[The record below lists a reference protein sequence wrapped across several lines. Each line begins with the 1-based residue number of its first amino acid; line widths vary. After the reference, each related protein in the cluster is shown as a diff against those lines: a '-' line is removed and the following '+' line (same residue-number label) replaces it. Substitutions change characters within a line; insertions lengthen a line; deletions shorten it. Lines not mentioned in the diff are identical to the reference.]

1 MKKLS
6 LELPKYRL
14 MFHYQLV
21 KRRKPLVPEP
31 IVPSIKKVRR
41 KYRTGTLL
49 GKLARHISE
58 HKSIRKFFAG
68 NLAALVVTT
77 SFIPGTSAN
86 DFSQADSPVIQS
98 STSLNTEKSIQFPLE
113 EVRIN
118 QGYAFFHP
126 GLDLGSPIGSP
137 VRSIKPGRVI
147 EADYSKYGYGN
158 TILIDHG
165 GSLESRYAH
174 LSKIEV
180 NVGDNV
186 DMNKEIGQ
194 VGITGHSTGPH
205 LHIEILQN
213 GKSINP
219 FSLIPR

>member
-14 MFHYQLV
+14 MFHYQLI

-31 IVPSIKKVRR
+31 IVPSIKKVHR

-77 SFIPGTSAN
+77 SFIPSTKAN

-98 STSLNTEKSIQFPLE
+98 STSLNTEKSIQLPLE
-113 EVRIN
+113 VARIN
-118 QGYAFFHP
+118 QTFSFFHP
-126 GLDLGSPIGSP
+126 GLDLGSAVGTP
-137 VRSIKPGRVI
+137 VKSIKPGRVI
-147 EADYSKYGYGN
+147 EADYSRYGYGN

-165 GSLESRYAH
+165 ASLESRYAH

-180 NVGDNV
+180 NVGDEV
-186 DMNKEIGQ
+186 DMNQEIGQ
-194 VGITGHSTGPH
+194 IGITGRTTGPH
-205 LHIEILQN
+205 LHLEVHQN
-213 GKSINP
+213 GVSVNPLSI
-219 FSLIPR
+219 IPR

>member
-1 MKKLS
+1 
-6 LELPKYRL
+6 

-31 IVPSIKKVRR
+31 IVPSIKKVHK
-41 KYRTGTLL
+41 KYRTGTLI
-49 GKLARHISE
+49 GKLARHLSE

-77 SFIPGTSAN
+77 SFIPGTKAN
-86 DFSQADSPVIQS
+86 DFSQAENVVIQA
-98 STSLNTEKSIQFPLE
+98 STNLNTEKSIQFPLE
-113 EVRIN
+113 DVRIN

-126 GLDLGSPIGSP
+126 GLDLGNPIGTP
-137 VRSIKPGRVI
+137 VRSIKPGRVV
-147 EADYSKYGYGN
+147 EASYSKYGYGN

-180 NVGDNV
+180 KVGDKV
-186 DMNKEIGQ
+186 DMNREIGQ

-205 LHIEILQN
+205 LHLEVHQN
-213 GKSINP
+213 GASINP
-219 FSLIPR
+219 FSVLPR

>member
-14 MFHYQLV
+14 MFHYRLV

-31 IVPSIKKVRR
+31 LVPTIKNVHK
-41 KYRTGTLL
+41 KYRTGTLI
-49 GKLARHISE
+49 GKLARHISG

-77 SFIPGTSAN
+77 SFIPSTKAN

-98 STSLNTEKSIQFPLE
+98 STSLNTEKSVQFPLE
-113 EVRIN
+113 VVKIN
-118 QGYAFFHP
+118 QGYSFFHP
-126 GLDLGSPIGSP
+126 ALDLGSSIGSS
-137 VRSIKPGRVI
+137 VKSIKPGRVI
-147 EADYSKYGYGN
+147 EADYSRYGYGN
-158 TILIDHG
+158 TVLIDHG
-165 GSLESRYAH
+165 GSLDSRYAH

-180 NVGDNV
+180 AVGDNV
-186 DMNKEIGQ
+186 DMNQEIGQ

-205 LHIEILQN
+205 LHLETHQN
-213 GKSINP
+213 GVSINP
-219 FSLIPR
+219 LSIVPR

>member
-1 MKKLS
+1 M
-6 LELPKYRL
+6 PD
-14 MFHYQLV
+14 
-21 KRRKPLVPEP
+21 P
-31 IVPSIKKVRR
+31 IIPSIKKVHK
-41 KYRTGTLL
+41 KYRTGTLI

-58 HKSIRKFFAG
+58 HKSVRKFFAG

-77 SFIPGTSAN
+77 SFIPSTKAD
-86 DFSQADSPVIQS
+86 DFIQAENTVIHS
-98 STSLNTEKSIQFPLE
+98 ENNLNTEKSIQFPLE

-147 EADYSKYGYGN
+147 EADYSRYGYGN

-165 GSLESRYAH
+165 GSLQSRYAH

-180 NVGDNV
+180 FVGDEV

-205 LHIEILQN
+205 LHIEVLQN